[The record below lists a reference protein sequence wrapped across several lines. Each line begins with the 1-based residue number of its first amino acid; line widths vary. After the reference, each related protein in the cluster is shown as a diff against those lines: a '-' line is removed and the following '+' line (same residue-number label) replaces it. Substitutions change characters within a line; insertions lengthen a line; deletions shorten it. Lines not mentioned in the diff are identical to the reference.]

1 MGLIEEQIQKSVP
14 NASNCLT
21 SSAVQASHMKRGEKV
36 IYKIEDIYGM
46 IIPLGMGLGGGMT
59 ILILEFLIVKGLN
72 AKKQMKNPP
81 KRPSAKLPTPTL
93 PPPKTTIKITITTHQ
108 MELQSIQPKVDSPFS
123 YNEVF

>member
-46 IIPLGMGLGGGMT
+46 IIPLGIGLGGGVT

-81 KRPSAKLPTPTL
+81 KRPLAKLPTS
-93 PPPKTTIKITITTHQ
+93 PPPKTMIKIIITTHQ
-108 MELQSIQPKVDSPFS
+108 MEHQSILPKVA
-123 YNEVF
+123 